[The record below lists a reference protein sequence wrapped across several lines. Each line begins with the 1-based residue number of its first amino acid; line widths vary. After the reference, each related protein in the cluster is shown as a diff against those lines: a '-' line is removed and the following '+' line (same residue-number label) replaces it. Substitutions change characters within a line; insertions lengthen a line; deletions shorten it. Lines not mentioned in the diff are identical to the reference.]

1 MMEKENEALRSELQ
15 ARTPH
20 QAVSRRDGAPVQNQ
34 HGELDEYNEMLK
46 QARQREAQLQVWAV
60 VNDVPVI
67 SGVREVYGK
76 IFFCHHHIEQ
86 LRNLTKSDPV
96 CTQCCFSIKC
106 IVL

>member
-1 MMEKENEALRSELQ
+1 MMEKENEALRSRLQ

-34 HGELDEYNEMLK
+34 HGELDEYNETLK
-46 QARQREAQLQVWAV
+46 QVRQREVQLQVWAV

-67 SGVREVYGK
+67 SWVREMYGK
-76 IFFCHHHIEQ
+76 ILLCHHHIEQ
-86 LRNLTKSDPV
+86 LQNLTKSNPI
-96 CTQCCFSIKC
+96 CTQGCFSFKC